1 MEKSKNILDTV
12 KEFFSGKDKTGK
24 IQFLAILVLIGIL
37 LVMFA
42 NSLINPS
49 SNTED
54 AYSKESFAS
63 SDETVS
69 GDEVASQIESILG
82 EIKGVGKVKV
92 LITYKNSGTNVY
104 AKDVSRTTDAEE
116 QKSQDG
122 KTVIKK
128 TEDLTSS
135 LVFTGQKQ
143 PIIEEKTSAEVKGVL
158 VVAEG
163 ANDPTVCAQILHAVR
178 VLTGVESHKIA
189 ICPYK

>member
-1 MEKSKNILDTV
+1 
-12 KEFFSGKDKTGK
+12 
-24 IQFLAILVLIGIL
+24 
-37 LVMFA
+37 MFA

-143 PIIEEKTSAEVKGVL
+143 PIIEEKNSAEVKGVL

-163 ANDPTVCAQILHAVR
+163 ANDPTVCGPNSSCRSRSYRVWNPIRLPFVRTSKGKSCDRNIPLYRTKFYVFLGRTSHNICQILIRR
-178 VLTGVESHKIA
+178 V
-189 ICPYK
+189 